1 MRSILGI
8 KWQNH
13 VSNEEVPKRASLPNL
28 ESILLQV
35 QLRWAGHV
43 TRMEDVG
50 MPKAV
55 FFSEIQEGKR
65 GRGASRKRYKDQL
78 KRQLAQAAISH
89 QSWQQEASDRDS
101 WRSLVRKASCE
112 FGAERHK
119 AAKEKRRRQLERAA
133 SLPSSSQTF
142 VCPKYGKGCT
152 LSIGLY
158 SHQ

>member
-1 MRSILGI
+1 MASHSLRLSTKLQVYRAVVVPTFMYGAETHQRCLRSILGI

-55 FFSEIQEGKR
+55 FFSELREGKLY
-65 GRGASRKRYKDQL
+65 RGAPRNRYKDQL
-78 KRQLAQAAISH
+78 KRQLAQAGNQPSVMA
-89 QSWQQEASDRDS
+89 AG
-101 WRSLVRKASCE
+101 SLRQ
-112 FGAERHK
+112 
-119 AAKEKRRRQLERAA
+119 RQLALISEKNQ
-133 SLPSSSQTF
+133 L
-142 VCPKYGKGCT
+142 
-152 LSIGLY
+152 
-158 SHQ
+158 